1 MKLLERSKLRDLGK
15 LRILE
20 PKYENPT
27 EQGRKIHT

>member
-15 LRILE
+15 LRILG